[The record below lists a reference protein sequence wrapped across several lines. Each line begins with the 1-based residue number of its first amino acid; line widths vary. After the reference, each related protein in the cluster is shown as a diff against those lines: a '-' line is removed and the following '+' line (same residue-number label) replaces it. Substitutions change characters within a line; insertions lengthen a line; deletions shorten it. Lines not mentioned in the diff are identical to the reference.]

1 MQYNNSQGAGCLID
15 MQAIF
20 ESEVLKFIDRRRKII
35 GHGNLITFAAEQ
47 INELNNNLEKEKIM
61 VEQV

>member
-1 MQYNNSQGAGCLID
+1 MVFD
-15 MQAIF
+15 RHAIF
-20 ESEVLKFIDRRRKII
+20 ESEVLKFIDHRTKII

>member
-1 MQYNNSQGAGCLID
+1 MFD
-15 MQAIF
+15 RHAIF
-20 ESEVLKFIDRRRKII
+20 DSEVLKFIDHRTKII